1 MIIAELKKKENIVE
15 YILYIRQLMDIMR
28 ANCMDM
34 SKIDEL
40 LVSKFEV
47 SEKEKLKIHNW
58 YQNLIETM
66 RNEGVTEHGDIKEIK
81 DIIEILNKIHHA
93 LLDDKDE
100 YRHHELYNWAKP
112 NIDEYK
118 RLSKSQSDNE
128 IEICI
133 NAMHAL
139 LLLKLQGKN
148 ISEETAQAM
157 QTFGSLLAN
166 LADVYKKCTMDN
178 GQ

>member
-28 ANCMDM
+28 ANNMDIH
-34 SKIDEL
+34 KIDEL

-58 YQNLIETM
+58 YHDLIVKM
-66 RNEGVTEHGDIKEIK
+66 RNENVEHSGDIREIK
-81 DIIEILNKIHHA
+81 ELIAVLNKIHQT
-93 LLDDKDE
+93 LLNDENE

-112 NIDEYK
+112 NIEEYK
-118 RLSKSQSDNE
+118 KLSRSNSDNE

-133 NAMHAL
+133 DAMYAL
-139 LLLKLQGKN
+139 LLLKLQGKS

-166 LADVYKKCTMDN
+166 LAEVYKQLTMN
-178 GQ
+178 NC

>member
-28 ANCMDM
+28 ANNLEIQ
-34 SKIDEL
+34 KIDEL

-58 YQNLIETM
+58 YHDLIVKM
-66 RNEGVTEHGDIKEIK
+66 RNENVEHSGDIQEIK
-81 DIIEILNKIHHA
+81 DLIAVLKKIHQT
-93 LLDDKDE
+93 LLNDENE

-118 RLSKSQSDNE
+118 RLSRSNSDNE

-133 NAMHAL
+133 DAMYAL
-139 LLLKLQGKN
+139 LLLKLQGKS

-157 QTFGSLLAN
+157 QTFGALLAN
-166 LADVYKKCTMDN
+166 LADVYKKLTMN
-178 GQ
+178 N

>member
-15 YILYIRQLMDIMR
+15 YILYIRQLCDIMR
-28 ANCMDM
+28 ANNMDIK
-34 SKIDEL
+34 KIDEL
-40 LVSKFEV
+40 LISKFEV

-58 YQNLIETM
+58 YQALIEKM
-66 RNEGVTEHGDIKEIK
+66 REENIVVSGDLKEIK
-81 DIIEILNKIHHA
+81 ELISMLNRIHLA

-112 NIDEYK
+112 NIAEYK
-118 RLSKSQSDNE
+118 RLSKSNSDNE

-133 NAMHAL
+133 DAMYAL
-139 LLLKLQGKN
+139 LLLKLQHKS

-166 LADVYKKCTMDN
+166 IADVYKKLTMDN
-178 GQ
+178 

>member
-28 ANCMDM
+28 ANNLEIQ
-34 SKIDEL
+34 KIDEL

-58 YQNLIETM
+58 YHDLIVKM
-66 RNEGVTEHGDIKEIK
+66 RNENVEHSGDIKEIK
-81 DIIEILNKIHHA
+81 DLIAVLNKIHQT
-93 LLDDKDE
+93 LLNDENE

-118 RLSKSQSDNE
+118 RLSRSNSDNE

-133 NAMHAL
+133 DAMYAL
-139 LLLKLQGKN
+139 LLLKLQGKS

-157 QTFGSLLAN
+157 QTFGALLAN
-166 LADVYKKCTMDN
+166 LADVYKKLTMN
-178 GQ
+178 N

>member
-28 ANCMDM
+28 ANKMDM

-58 YQNLIETM
+58 YQNLIDRM
-66 RNEGVTEHGDIKEIK
+66 CNEGATEHGDIKEIK
-81 DIIEILNKIHHA
+81 DLIEMLNKIHLT

-118 RLSKSQSDNE
+118 KLSRSQSDNE

-133 NAMHAL
+133 DAMHAL
-139 LLLKLQGKN
+139 LLLKLQHKS

-157 QTFGSLLAN
+157 QTFGALLAN
-166 LADVYKKCTMDN
+166 IAEVYKHLTIN
-178 GQ
+178 N

>member
-28 ANCMDM
+28 ANNMDM

-58 YQNLIETM
+58 YQNLIDRM
-66 RNEGVTEHGDIKEIK
+66 RNEGAAESGDIKEIK
-81 DIIEILNKIHHA
+81 DLMELLNKIHLA
-93 LLDDKDE
+93 LLADKDE

-112 NIDEYK
+112 NIDEYP
-118 RLSKSQSDNE
+118 SVSDVP
-128 IEICI
+128 
-133 NAMHAL
+133 
-139 LLLKLQGKN
+139 KQLQ
-148 ISEETAQAM
+148 T
-157 QTFGSLLAN
+157 
-166 LADVYKKCTMDN
+166 C
-178 GQ
+178 

>member
-15 YILYIRQLMDIMR
+15 YILYMRQLADIMR
-28 ANCMDM
+28 ANRMDI

-58 YQNLIETM
+58 YQDLINKIH
-66 RNEGVTEHGDIKEIK
+66 NENIVAGGDLKEIK
-81 DIIEILNKIHHA
+81 ELIAVLNKIHLT
-93 LLDDKDE
+93 LLDDMEE
-100 YRHHELYNWAKP
+100 YRHHELYTWAKP

-118 RLSKSQSDNE
+118 KLSKSNSDNE

-133 NAMHAL
+133 NAMYAL
-139 LLLKLQGKN
+139 LLLKLQHKSV
-148 ISEETAQAM
+148 SEETAQAM

-166 LADVYKKCTMDN
+166 LADVYKKLKMDN
-178 GQ
+178 

>member
-28 ANCMDM
+28 ANNLEIQ
-34 SKIDEL
+34 KIDEL

-58 YQNLIETM
+58 YHDLIVKM
-66 RNEGVTEHGDIKEIK
+66 RNENAEHSGDIQEIK
-81 DIIEILNKIHHA
+81 DLIAVLNKIHQT
-93 LLDDKDE
+93 LLNDENE

-118 RLSKSQSDNE
+118 RLSRSNSDNE

-133 NAMHAL
+133 DAMYAL
-139 LLLKLQGKN
+139 LLLKLQGKS

-157 QTFGSLLAN
+157 QTFGALLAN
-166 LADVYKKCTMDN
+166 LADVYKKLTMN
-178 GQ
+178 N

>member
-28 ANCMDM
+28 ANKLDIQR
-34 SKIDEL
+34 IDEL

-58 YQNLIETM
+58 YLCLIEKM
-66 RNEGVTEHGDIKEIK
+66 KKEQVEHSGDIQEIK
-81 DIIEILNKIHHA
+81 DLIAMLNTIHQT
-93 LLDDKDE
+93 LLNDKDE

-112 NIDEYK
+112 NIEEYK
-118 RLSKSQSDNE
+118 KLSKSDSDNE

-133 NAMHAL
+133 DAMYAL
-139 LLLKLQGKN
+139 LLLKLQHKS

-157 QTFGSLLAN
+157 QTFGALLAN
-166 LADVYKKCTMDN
+166 LAEVYRN
-178 GQ
+178 LRL

>member
-28 ANCMDM
+28 ANKMDI

-58 YQNLIETM
+58 YLNLIEKM
-66 RNEGVTEHGDIKEIK
+66 KSEKVEQNGDLKEIK
-81 DIIEILNKIHHA
+81 DLIALLNKIHLT

-112 NIDEYK
+112 NIAEYK
-118 RLSKSQSDNE
+118 KLSKSQSDNE
-128 IEICI
+128 IEVCI
-133 NAMHAL
+133 DAMYAL
-139 LLLKLQGKN
+139 LLLKLQRKS

-166 LADVYKKCTMDN
+166 LADVYKKLEIDK
-178 GQ
+178 

>member
-28 ANCMDM
+28 ANGMDM

-81 DIIEILNKIHHA
+81 DLIEVLNKIHHA

-139 LLLKLQGKN
+139 LLLKLQAKTFRKKPLRQCRP
-148 ISEETAQAM
+148 SVRCL
-157 QTFGSLLAN
+157 QTWRTFI
-166 LADVYKKCTMDN
+166 KKCTMDN
-178 GQ
+178 E

>member
-15 YILYIRQLMDIMR
+15 YILYMRQLADIMR
-28 ANCMDM
+28 ANKMDIHR
-34 SKIDEL
+34 IDEL

-58 YQNLIETM
+58 YQDLINKM
-66 RNEGVTEHGDIKEIK
+66 HNENIVAGGDLKEIK
-81 DIIEILNKIHHA
+81 DLIAVLNKIHLT
-93 LLDDKDE
+93 LLDDKEE
-100 YRHHELYNWAKP
+100 YRHHELYTWAKP

-118 RLSKSQSDNE
+118 KLSRSNSDNE

-133 NAMHAL
+133 DAMYAL
-139 LLLKLQGKN
+139 LLLKLQHKSV
-148 ISEETAQAM
+148 SEETAQAM

-166 LADVYKKCTMDN
+166 LADVYKKLKMDN
-178 GQ
+178 

>member
-28 ANCMDM
+28 ANGMDM

-66 RNEGVTEHGDIKEIK
+66 RNEGVTAHGDIKEIK
-81 DIIEILNKIHHA
+81 GRRLMHVNQIPSVSEAVTVMRAIE
-93 LLDDKDE
+93 
-100 YRHHELYNWAKP
+100 
-112 NIDEYK
+112 
-118 RLSKSQSDNE
+118 S
-128 IEICI
+128 
-133 NAMHAL
+133 
-139 LLLKLQGKN
+139 
-148 ISEETAQAM
+148 
-157 QTFGSLLAN
+157 
-166 LADVYKKCTMDN
+166 V
-178 GQ
+178 

>member
-15 YILYIRQLMDIMR
+15 YILYIRQLIDIMR
-28 ANCMDM
+28 ANNMDI

-58 YQNLIETM
+58 YLSLIEKM
-66 RNEGVTEHGDIKEIK
+66 KAEKIEHSGDLKEIK
-81 DIIEILNKIHHA
+81 DLIAILNKIHLT
-93 LLDDKDE
+93 LLDDNKE

-112 NIDEYK
+112 NIAEYK
-118 RLSKSQSDNE
+118 KLSKSNSDNE

-133 NAMHAL
+133 DAMHAL
-139 LLLKLQGKN
+139 LLLKLQHKS

-157 QTFGSLLAN
+157 QTFGALLAN
-166 LADVYKKCTMDN
+166 LADVYKKLTMN
-178 GQ
+178 N

>member
-28 ANCMDM
+28 ANGMDM

-81 DIIEILNKIHHA
+81 DLMSPQP
-93 LLDDKDE
+93 
-100 YRHHELYNWAKP
+100 WTP
-112 NIDEYK
+112 
-118 RLSKSQSDNE
+118 QSPMFSTTRTNTATTNFTTGQNPTSTNT
-128 IEICI
+128 
-133 NAMHAL
+133 NACR
-139 LLLKLQGKN
+139 KVSRTTK
-148 ISEETAQAM
+148 
-157 QTFGSLLAN
+157 
-166 LADVYKKCTMDN
+166 
-178 GQ
+178 

>member
-28 ANCMDM
+28 ANNMDM
-34 SKIDEL
+34 QKIDEL

-58 YQNLIETM
+58 YKELIDKMKAE
-66 RNEGVTEHGDIKEIK
+66 NAEQHGDINEIK
-81 DIIEILNKIHHA
+81 DLIAALNKIHQA
-93 LLDDKDE
+93 LLADKDE

-118 RLSKSQSDNE
+118 KLSRSQSDNE

-133 NAMHAL
+133 DAMHAL
-139 LLLKLQGKN
+139 LLLKLQHKS

-157 QTFGSLLAN
+157 QTFGALLAN
-166 LADVYKKCTMDN
+166 IAEVYKHLTIN
-178 GQ
+178 N

>member
-15 YILYIRQLMDIMR
+15 YILYMRQLADIMR
-28 ANCMDM
+28 ANKMDVQ
-34 SKIDEL
+34 KIDEL

-58 YQNLIETM
+58 YRDLIGRM
-66 RNEGVTEHGDIKEIK
+66 QKEGVVGGGDLLEIK
-81 DIIEILNKIHHA
+81 DLIAMLNQIHLA
-93 LLDDKDE
+93 MLNDKDE
-100 YRHHELYNWAKP
+100 YRHHELYKWAKP

-118 RLSKSQSDNE
+118 KLSRSSSDNE

-133 NAMHAL
+133 DAMYAL
-139 LLLKLQGKN
+139 LLLKLQHKSV
-148 ISEETAQAM
+148 SEETAQAM

-166 LADVYKKCTMDN
+166 IADVYKKI
-178 GQ
+178 GGK

>member
-28 ANCMDM
+28 ANNLEIQ
-34 SKIDEL
+34 KIDEL

-58 YQNLIETM
+58 YHDLIVKM
-66 RNEGVTEHGDIKEIK
+66 RNENAEHSGDIQEIK
-81 DIIEILNKIHHA
+81 DLIAVLNKIHQT
-93 LLDDKDE
+93 LLNDENE

-118 RLSKSQSDNE
+118 RLSRSNSDNE

-133 NAMHAL
+133 DAMYAL
-139 LLLKLQGKN
+139 LLLKLQGKS

-157 QTFGSLLAN
+157 QTFGALLAN
-166 LADVYKKCTMDN
+166 LADVYKKLTMN
-178 GQ
+178 I

>member
-15 YILYIRQLMDIMR
+15 YILYIRQLCDIMR
-28 ANCMDM
+28 ANNMDIK
-34 SKIDEL
+34 KIDEL

-58 YQNLIETM
+58 YQALIEKM
-66 RNEGVTEHGDIKEIK
+66 REENIVVSGDLKEIK
-81 DIIEILNKIHHA
+81 ELISMLNRIHLA

-112 NIDEYK
+112 NIAEYK
-118 RLSKSQSDNE
+118 RLSKSNSDNE

-133 NAMHAL
+133 DAMYAL
-139 LLLKLQGKN
+139 LLLKLQHKS

-166 LADVYKKCTMDN
+166 IADVYKKLTMDN
-178 GQ
+178 

>member
-28 ANCMDM
+28 ANNLEIQ
-34 SKIDEL
+34 KIDEL

-58 YQNLIETM
+58 YHDLIVKM
-66 RNEGVTEHGDIKEIK
+66 RNENAEHSGDIQEIK
-81 DIIEILNKIHHA
+81 DLIAVLNKIHQT
-93 LLDDKDE
+93 LLNDENE

-118 RLSKSQSDNE
+118 RLSRSNSDNE

-133 NAMHAL
+133 DAMYAL
-139 LLLKLQGKN
+139 LLLKLQGKS

-157 QTFGSLLAN
+157 QTFGALLAN
-166 LADVYKKCTMDN
+166 LADVYKKLTMDN
-178 GQ
+178 

>member
-15 YILYIRQLMDIMR
+15 YILYMRQLADIMR
-28 ANCMDM
+28 ANKMDIN
-34 SKIDEL
+34 KIDEL

-58 YQNLIETM
+58 YRDLIGRM
-66 RNEGVTEHGDIKEIK
+66 QNEGIVESGDLQEIK
-81 DIIEILNKIHHA
+81 DLVATLNRIHLA

-118 RLSKSQSDNE
+118 KLSRSSSDNE
-128 IEICI
+128 IEICV
-133 NAMHAL
+133 NAMYAL
-139 LLLKLQGKN
+139 LLLKLQHKN
-148 ISEETAQAM
+148 VSEETAQAM

-166 LADVYKKCTMDN
+166 LADVYKKLTIGN
-178 GQ
+178 

>member
-28 ANCMDM
+28 ANNLEIQ
-34 SKIDEL
+34 KIDEL

-58 YQNLIETM
+58 YLNLIEKM
-66 RNEGVTEHGDIKEIK
+66 KAEKVEHSGDIKEIN
-81 DIIEILNKIHHA
+81 DLIAVLNKIHKT

-112 NIDEYK
+112 NIEEYK
-118 RLSKSQSDNE
+118 KLSRSNSDNE

-133 NAMHAL
+133 DAMYAL
-139 LLLKLQGKN
+139 LLLKLQGKS

-166 LADVYKKCTMDN
+166 LAEVYKQLTMN
-178 GQ
+178 NC

>member
-1 MIIAELKKKENIVE
+1 MFFLLLQSHQNIVE
-15 YILYIRQLMDIMR
+15 YILYMRQLADIMR
-28 ANCMDM
+28 ANKMDIH
-34 SKIDEL
+34 KIDEL

-58 YQNLIETM
+58 YLELIDRM
-66 RNEGVTEHGDIKEIK
+66 QKEGIVEGGDLLEIK
-81 DIIEILNKIHHA
+81 DLIAMLNQIHLA
-93 LLDDKDE
+93 MLNDKDE

-118 RLSKSQSDNE
+118 KLSRSSSDNE

-133 NAMHAL
+133 DAMYAL
-139 LLLKLQGKN
+139 LLLKLQHKSV
-148 ISEETAQAM
+148 SEETAQAM

-166 LADVYKKCTMDN
+166 IADVYKKI
-178 GQ
+178 GGK

>member
-28 ANCMDM
+28 ANNLDIQ
-34 SKIDEL
+34 KIDEL

-58 YQNLIETM
+58 YHDLIVKM
-66 RNEGVTEHGDIKEIK
+66 RNENVEHSGDIKEIK
-81 DIIEILNKIHHA
+81 DLIAVLNKIHQT
-93 LLDDKDE
+93 LLNDENE

-112 NIDEYK
+112 NIEEYK
-118 RLSKSQSDNE
+118 KLSRSNSDNE

-133 NAMHAL
+133 DAMYAL
-139 LLLKLQGKN
+139 LLLKLQGKS

-166 LADVYKKCTMDN
+166 LAEVYKQLAIN
-178 GQ
+178 N

>member
-15 YILYIRQLMDIMR
+15 YILYMRQLADIMR
-28 ANCMDM
+28 ANKMDIH
-34 SKIDEL
+34 KIDEL

-58 YQNLIETM
+58 YLELIDRM
-66 RNEGVTEHGDIKEIK
+66 QKEGIVEGGDLVEIK
-81 DIIEILNKIHHA
+81 DLIAMLNQIHLA
-93 LLDDKDE
+93 MLNDKDE

-112 NIDEYK
+112 NINEYK
-118 RLSKSQSDNE
+118 KLSRSSSDNE

-133 NAMHAL
+133 DAMYAL
-139 LLLKLQGKN
+139 LLLKLQHKSV
-148 ISEETAQAM
+148 SEETAQAM

-166 LADVYKKCTMDN
+166 IADVYKKI
-178 GQ
+178 GGK